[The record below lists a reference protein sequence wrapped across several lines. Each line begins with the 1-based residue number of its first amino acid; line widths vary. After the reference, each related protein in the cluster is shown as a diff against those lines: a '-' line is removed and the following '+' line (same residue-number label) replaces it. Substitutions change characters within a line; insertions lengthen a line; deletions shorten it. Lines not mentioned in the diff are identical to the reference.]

1 MYLSELEINNF
12 RRLANVKLKF
22 EAGLNIILGP
32 NNVGKSAVIEALR
45 SLLAGA
51 DDPYPRF
58 VWDDVHCPK
67 GGERKGQIS
76 FKFVFRDLDADE
88 EADFLGALTKD
99 AKGAIVASV
108 TIQYGEPDKVGRL
121 KVKRWCGDHEDNPV
135 TSDMLENLRS
145 VYLPPLRDA
154 SQGLKPG
161 RSSQLARLVQLL
173 SDEAGRDAINKQLL
187 ELDKELKKQ
196 APLVKTYDAIDKR
209 HKAMIGTTMQQAIE
223 LGLSGTDFQKLSAR
237 LSMLV
242 DTFEIEH
249 NGLGFNN
256 LLFMAVV
263 LSELAMNL
271 GASFRS
277 LIVEEPEAHLHP
289 QLQSILLK
297 YLTSIESSEGEK
309 PVQLFVTSHS
319 PNFASIAQLKTIVCL
334 VETETGIEAF
344 APRDV
349 TFNKGDR
356 EKLERYLDVTRGE
369 IFFARRIIFV
379 EGAAE
384 QMMIHVLAEK
394 TGYNLRDQAVSVI
407 SVDGLN
413 FDCFLPLFG
422 ELALKIPVAVLT
434 DADPQKITS
443 PGTDPIPHYP
453 ASGEAIAISDTAASL
468 KKLEDKF
475 VKVFYGQKTFEYDL
489 ALEVSNI
496 ATMLAG
502 LKSIHPQIGAALE
515 AQVALATSAQ
525 EKAKALFQ
533 GMFERPQNNVQK
545 GKFGQALAAQVQDN
559 GQPVSV
565 PDYIK
570 KAISHVCDFGAKP

>member
-1 MYLSELEINNF
+1 MYLSELEIKNF
-12 RRLANVKLKF
+12 RRLASVKLKF

-32 NNVGKSAVIEALR
+32 NNVGKSAIIEALR

-51 DDPYPRF
+51 DDPYPRLL
-58 VWDDVHCPK
+58 WDDVHCPK

-76 FKFVFRDLDADE
+76 FKFVFRDLDPDE

-99 AKGAIVASV
+99 TSGALVASMTV
-108 TIQYGEPDKVGRL
+108 QYGEPDKTGRL
-121 KVKRWCGDHEDNPV
+121 KVKRWCGDHEENPM

-154 SQGLKPG
+154 GQGLKPG

-173 SDEAGRDAINKQLL
+173 SDDAGRDAINQQLR

-196 APLVKTYDAIDKR
+196 APLVETHTAIDKR
-209 HKAMIGTTMQQAIE
+209 HKAMIGTAMQQAIE

-263 LSELAMNL
+263 LSELAMNPD
-271 GASFRS
+271 ASFRS

-309 PVQLFVTSHS
+309 PVQVFVTSHS
-319 PNFASIAQLKTIVCL
+319 PNFASIAPLKTIVCL
-334 VETETGIEAF
+334 VEAETGIEAF

-349 TFNKGDR
+349 TFKKGDR

-394 TGYNLRDQAVSVI
+394 AGQNLRDQAVSVI

-422 ELALKIPVAVLT
+422 EKALKIPVAVLT
-434 DADPQKITS
+434 DADPQKILS
-443 PGTDPIPHYP
+443 PDTDPVAHYP
-453 ASGEAIAISDTAASL
+453 GPGEAITISDNTASL

-475 VKVFYGQKTFEYDL
+475 VRVFYGQKTFEYDL
-489 ALEVSNI
+489 ALEADNI

-502 LKSIHPQIGAALE
+502 LKSIHPQIGTSLD
-515 AQVALATSAQ
+515 AQVALAASVQ

-533 GMFERPQNNVQK
+533 GMFERSQNNVQK
-545 GKFGQALAAQVQDN
+545 GKFGQALAAQIQDK
-559 GQPVSV
+559 GQPVTV

-570 KAISHVCDFGAKP
+570 RAIGHVCEFGTTL